1 MSAVSLFV
9 GSALAASAQARRA
22 LAVLVVASILAPAS
36 ARAGAW
42 TQPSGT
48 AYIKVAAAGLDTR
61 SRFDR
66 DGNRVGFDD
75 GGGLTRSTEFRSR
88 ELRIYGEYGA
98 SDAVTIYGS
107 LAYKDLAT
115 EQLASRFEARGGGD
129 LYAGV
134 RYRLRDGS
142 VPVSL
147 SIDGKIPT
155 GYDITDQPSLGTGKA
170 DLGARL
176 LAGTSFGRA
185 YVTGDAG
192 FLYRSGRYRNEMVFS
207 GEAGTRLPG
216 PIYTRALLRGIH
228 ALGRPATEDQGAIFD
243 PGLSS
248 PRELLLVGTVGLDV
262 GDGVSLEAALAHV
275 LNGREALAGNTV
287 EISVVMLLGPN

>member
-1 MSAVSLFV
+1 MSAEPSIIGRVPIGRALKLL
-9 GSALAASAQARRA
+9 LAASI
-22 LAVLVVASILAPAS
+22 LVPCS
-36 ARAGAW
+36 AHAGAW
-42 TQPSGT
+42 TQARGN

-75 GGGLTRSTEFRSR
+75 GGGLTRSTEYRSR
-88 ELRIYGEYGA
+88 ELRIYAEYGA
-98 SDAVTIYGS
+98 TDAVTLYGS

-129 LYAGV
+129 LYLGV
-134 RYRLRDGS
+134 RRRIHSGN

-147 SIDGKIPT
+147 SIDAKIPT
-155 GYDITDQPSLGTGKA
+155 GYDITDQPAMGTGKA

-185 YVTGDAG
+185 YVTGDVG
-192 FLYRSGRYRNEMVFS
+192 FVYRSGRYRNEMVFS
-207 GEAGTRLPG
+207 GETGSSLLG
-216 PIYTRALLRGIH
+216 PIYARTVLRGIH
-228 ALGRPATEDQGAIFD
+228 ALGEPADTDQGAIFD

-248 PRELLLVGTVGLDV
+248 PRELSLAGTVGVDV
-262 GDGVSLEAALAHV
+262 GDGVSLEAALSHV
-275 LNGREALAGNTV
+275 LGGRDALAGNTV
-287 EISVVMLLGPN
+287 EVSVVMLLGSR